1 MDEWGSFYFSSGLD
15 NRKRLERG
23 LGGRW
28 SLILFSHRVC
38 RSWWI
43 FGSSPFVCPFI
54 ASIPLYLSLFLCPLA
69 SFSSFGWRGPY
80 RVWSGNKTTR
90 AARDINLSFVFP
102 CQRLEI
108 GNVADCQVCS
118 DGMVRIRSDTF
129 LFLLY
134 VHGYV
139 SGK

>member
-43 FGSSPFVCPFI
+43 FGSFPFCLPFHYFHT
-54 ASIPLYLSLFLCPLA
+54 SLPLIVFV
-69 SFSSFGWRGPY
+69 SFGLLLLFWVARSL
-80 RVWSGNKTTR
+80 SGVVKQQDYPGC
-90 AARDINLSFVFP
+90 ARYQFELCVSLP
-102 CQRLEI
+102 EI
-108 GNVADCQVCS
+108 GYWKC
-118 DGMVRIRSDTF
+118 RR
-129 LFLLY
+129 L
-134 VHGYV
+134 
-139 SGK
+139 SGV